1 MRGRITS
8 KHQSVIGR
16 ELKRQ
21 IEDININIEALIA
34 CVGGGSNAIGFFY
47 PWINSK
53 EPRLI
58 GVEAGGKS
66 LKPGEHASRMVGNGR
81 PFVVEV
87 KRPRRRHVNLE
98 EVARA
103 INESGKVEVL
113 DLRFITS
120 EEVSKLLS
128 TPHKKEYL
136 ALVYVE
142 EGITPEEAKTVA
154 KNLTGAEIRQRTP
167 HRVER
172 SRADKVRVRRVH
184 KAEAKC
190 VDERHFELRL
200 VTDGGLY
207 IKELISGDEG
217 RTSPSV
223 AELLGKKAVC
233 ERLDVLNI
241 LDEDYSYHNP

>member
-1 MRGRITS
+1 
-8 KHQSVIGR
+8 
-16 ELKRQ
+16 
-21 IEDININIEALIA
+21 
-34 CVGGGSNAIGFFY
+34 
-47 PWINSK
+47 
-53 EPRLI
+53 
-58 GVEAGGKS
+58 
-66 LKPGEHASRMVGNGR
+66 
-81 PFVVEV
+81 VVEV
-87 KRPRRRHVNLE
+87 KRPRRRHIDLE
-98 EVARA
+98 EVARV

-113 DLRFITS
+113 GLRFTTS
-120 EEVSKLLS
+120 KEASELLS

-136 ALVYVE
+136 ALVYVG
-142 EGITPEEAKTVA
+142 EGVTPEEAEMVA
-154 KNLTGAEIRQRTP
+154 KNLSGVEIHQRTP

-184 KAEAKC
+184 EAEAKW
-190 VDERHFELRL
+190 VDERHLELRL

-207 IKELISGDEG
+207 IKELISGDDG